1 MQAKGFSPFVRYN
14 REASAV
20 RVIAVTGGI
29 GSGKSTLT
37 ALYRTL
43 GAQVIDADAISR
55 SLTAAQGEALPMIR
69 SAFGDGVFHADG
81 TLNRPA
87 LAHLVF
93 DGDGAARD
101 TLNGI
106 IHPLVIRRTLEEL
119 ERLRSAGA
127 EVAIVEAPL
136 LFEAGMETVAD
147 AVLCVV
153 APLPVRIRRV
163 RGRDRLTHDE
173 ALRRIR
179 SQNPQA
185 LNESLADYVLST
197 DAPYPDTR
205 RRALALWHR
214 MLADGP
220 RRTPAPLTAD
230 GPAQAQPAPGAAG
243 A

>member
-1 MQAKGFSPFVRYN
+1 M
-14 REASAV
+14 

-55 SLTAAQGEALPMIR
+55 SLTAAQGDALPIIR
-69 SAFGDGVFHADG
+69 AAFGDGVFHADG
-81 TLNRPA
+81 ALNRPA

-93 DGDGAARD
+93 DGDGTARD

-106 IHPLVIRRTLEEL
+106 IHPLVIRRTLEAL
-119 ERLRSAGA
+119 ARLRAAGA
-127 EVAIVEAPL
+127 AVAIVEAPL
-136 LFEAGMETVAD
+136 LFEAGMEAIAD
-147 AVLCVV
+147 AVVCVV

-179 SQNPQA
+179 SQNPQE
-185 LNESLADYVLST
+185 LNASLADYVLST
-197 DAPYPDTR
+197 DAPYADTR
-205 RRALALWHR
+205 RRALALWHQI
-214 MLADGP
+214 LADGP
-220 RRTPAPLTAD
+220 RRAPAPIAVG
-230 GPAQAQPAPGAAG
+230 GPAQAEPAPGSAG